1 MSGHEEDDIIYAFT
15 KFERLKNKC
24 TDKVCLKY
32 IIIHCLFKLFFF
44 FCKKNPLILPNLLIL
59 LVRLNDI
66 N

>member
-32 IIIHCLFKLFFF
+32 IVTRCLFKLFFF
-44 FCKKNPLILPNLLIL
+44 FFCKGNPFISSRFIL